1 MKKIVSLIMALV
13 LSASLFTCVYAFEPE
28 DYNGPDYLDNK
39 ITFWVANEYSY
50 SDDIAFDG
58 AFFGIEE
65 IEYSEPNFPLEYALK
80 FKDDTHYNRTY
91 TATLNTHDE
100 ELIWDIIDELIKSE
114 YVVDVAIVFSSP
126 HKYDQSKFTEEQI
139 EYLQNLA
146 LNCGLHYRFFHSYDG
161 KLNFKSIADLGDNR
175 LVFLA
180 CSEVH
185 LDMENEVI
193 IGNYCYTHG
202 SISDEMHITIN
213 DNIYTLCDAF
223 DKGLITNEDIQKI
236 VDTKGTA
243 FYPLG
248 DTNKDKLIDILD
260 VVYVRN
266 FITKSNTYFYNFGSD
281 INLDESL
288 DILDVV
294 IMRNKIV
301 NG

>member
-13 LSASLFTCVYAFEPE
+13 LSASLFTCVYAFNPE

-80 FKDDTHYNRTY
+80 FKDDTHYTRAY

-100 ELIWDIIDELIKSE
+100 ELVWDIIDKLMQSE
-114 YVVDVAIVFSSP
+114 YVVDTAIVFSSP
-126 HKYDQSKFTEEQI
+126 HKYDQSKFNEEQI
-139 EYLQNLA
+139 EHLQNLA
-146 LNCGLHYRFFHSYDG
+146 LDCGLHYSYFNASNG
-161 KLNFKSIADLGDNR
+161 KLNFKSIADLGDNK
-175 LVFLA
+175 LVAMLYPEILLPA
-180 CSEVH
+180 VKIEVVG
-185 LDMENEVI
+185 DFYYFM
-193 IGNYCYTHG
+193 GNYNNKIY
-202 SISDEMHITIN
+202 ITVN
-213 DNIYTLCDAF
+213 DGIYPIADALSE
-223 DKGLITNEDIQKI
+223 GLITNKDIQKI
-236 VDTKGTA
+236 VDTEGSS

-248 DTNKDKLIDILD
+248 DMNEDKLVDILD
-260 VVYVRN
+260 ILAVRN
-266 FITKSNTYFYNFGSD
+266 NIVDTHNHYSLKGD